1 MKFTKKMRQELI
13 DEYLNSTGQN
23 TVQVSDLR
31 EWIRQQPEHP
41 FYGFV
46 FDKDEHNAANQY
58 YDSRI
63 RSIISGLRVTYEVKN
78 IDTSVYDI
86 KVVEKPLHISPVSN
100 RKQGGGYVSFDPD
113 SEEMMAEFRNEAS
126 SALLSFCR
134 RYELAIVD
142 ANLDLGS
149 IKQMAAKLAVNDLQE
164 AV

>member
-1 MKFTKKMRQELI
+1 LGVERSGKSWLGRAVTGYKGESDEVYEKMRQELI

-23 TVQVSDLR
+23 SVQVSDLR
-31 EWIRQQPEHP
+31 EWIREQPEHP

-86 KVVEKPLHISPVSN
+86 TVVEKPLHIS
-100 RKQGGGYVSFDPD
+100 
-113 SEEMMAEFRNEAS
+113 
-126 SALLSFCR
+126 
-134 RYELAIVD
+134 
-142 ANLDLGS
+142 
-149 IKQMAAKLAVNDLQE
+149 
-164 AV
+164 